1 MFAERMFV
9 DKFQGEGLL
18 MQLFKFVSIW
28 TEIIAEIFKTSI
40 GVAIITGKML
50 PRHMMLGQ
58 MLDGQMS
65 LLHLST
71 VKDGCTN
78 LGR

>member
-40 GVAIITGKML
+40 GVAIMTG
-50 PRHMMLGQ
+50 
-58 MLDGQMS
+58 
-65 LLHLST
+65 
-71 VKDGCTN
+71 TN
-78 LGR
+78 VS